1 LDNEG
6 RLKDQ
11 QAIIKSSIELAVNN
25 QLTTKMPT
33 RSSVIHRQYKK
44 HRVLSHEQIEGEE
57 SGIFD
62 SVGRGSILSRDNS
75 PTVLEKIS

>member
-6 RLKDQ
+6 RLNDQ

-33 RSSVIHRQYKK
+33 RSSIIHR
-44 HRVLSHEQIEGEE
+44 
-57 SGIFD
+57 
-62 SVGRGSILSRDNS
+62 
-75 PTVLEKIS
+75 